1 LDIYYE
7 ATYDEIFI
15 NNFII
20 AIMHFSCIIFIFI
33 YSILPNYINV
43 FYDLYMTQ
51 GFLSKNVTQSVTK

>member
-1 LDIYYE
+1 
-7 ATYDEIFI
+7 
-15 NNFII
+15 
-20 AIMHFSCIIFIFI
+20 MHFSCIIFIFI